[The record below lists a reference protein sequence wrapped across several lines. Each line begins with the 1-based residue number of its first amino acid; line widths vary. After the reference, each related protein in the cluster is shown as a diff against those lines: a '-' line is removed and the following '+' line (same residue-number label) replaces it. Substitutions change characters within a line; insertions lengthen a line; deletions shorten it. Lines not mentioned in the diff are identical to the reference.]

1 MLELELLLLLA
12 QIGFDDVLFL
22 SPLSGIL
29 DLLKQQNRKKL
40 QFDIKLTFALV
51 HFGKKPPDHK
61 QLRVCTFKDKI
72 IQVRRDLR
80 WSSSSFPFLHKFSI
94 Y

>member
-51 HFGKKPPDHK
+51 HFGKK
-61 QLRVCTFKDKI
+61 T
-72 IQVRRDLR
+72 
-80 WSSSSFPFLHKFSI
+80 S
-94 Y
+94 